1 MTCFEDC
8 IYYERCEHQNP
19 NLCGVAAPCTC
30 FPAGD
35 IDNCPICGGKIWIYP
50 TAEEPDCGYPGPAVL
65 RLADLTDEQMAMLL
79 MWREHNA
86 ELEVLDPSE

>member
-35 IDNCPICGGKIWIYP
+35 IDNCPICGGKMRLLWF
-50 TAEEPDCGYPGPAVL
+50 TAGFLLGVVTTTLGLLWMMALAV
-65 RLADLTDEQMAMLL
+65 
-79 MWREHNA
+79 
-86 ELEVLDPSE
+86 VG